1 MRIAVLLS
9 LLSLGYAA
17 TVATE
22 NRAGAESQTERRLN
36 DDEHS
41 GYGYGGYYGAG
52 KMYGSGCGGKMYGG
66 DCGPDFPPPGPGDYP
81 PPGPG
86 DYYPPGPGAFPYYG
100 TSKYPLLMMYA
111 FRGCSLISPWFAF
124 LVEKRR
130 LWRLRWLWLWWL
142 RRRLWWIWRLR
153 MGWILPSTHLP
164 SFPCRKDVR
173 RQDVRIWRMRSFTYT
188 LSSGPC
194 PASTGT
200 RILSTGTRTR
210 PIQIFESIR
219 AFVEDI
225 RKDGY

>member
-173 RQDVRIWRMRSFTYT
+173 RQDVRRCRRNYRVLLPSCSGSH
-188 LSSGPC
+188 LLPCSSSGPC
-194 PASTGT
+194 SRPCSRPCSIWQDV
-200 RILSTGTRTR
+200 RI
-210 PIQIFESIR
+210 IFW
-219 AFVEDI
+219 
-225 RKDGY
+225 